1 MLLALQPVLLSLST
15 GRGRGGK
22 GAGVEHLPVKTMQS
36 MQEDMCEWGEA
47 ER

>member
-22 GAGVEHLPVKTMQS
+22 GAGVEHLPVKTIHAPL
-36 MQEDMCEWGEA
+36 CYAINAG
-47 ER
+47 RHV